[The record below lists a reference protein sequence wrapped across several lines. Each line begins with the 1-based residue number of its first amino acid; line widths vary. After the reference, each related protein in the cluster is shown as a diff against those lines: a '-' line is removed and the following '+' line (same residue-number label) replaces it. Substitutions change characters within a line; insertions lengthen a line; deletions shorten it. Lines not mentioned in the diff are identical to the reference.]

1 VVRGAMVLIALL
13 VLGTSLALRDTPGR
27 PVIGERH
34 SINTGDIDLSYFV
47 RGTGRPVV
55 LLPSFGR
62 SASDFNELVEQLN
75 QQGFRTLA
83 LEPRGVNGSAWS
95 GFEITLHTY
104 ADDVASVLAAEEIR
118 EPVFLIG
125 HAFGNRVA
133 RTFATDY
140 PQLTRAL
147 VLLGAGGEQP
157 PEQAVSAA
165 IFKALLGL
173 GTEAQLRA
181 AVEYSFFANGNRA
194 PDYWLRGWYPLA
206 GLAQARAT
214 ATTPF
219 AEWSGGGQSPM
230 RVLQADQDR
239 AAPVPPPS
247 ERLDNRYPHRTS
259 LVTIADAGHAML
271 PEQLERV
278 VAEILAFLQS
288 PPIQATPAI
297 THSTGG

>member
-1 VVRGAMVLIALL
+1 MVRSVTVLIAVL
-13 VLGTSLALRDTPGR
+13 VLGTCLALRDNPGR

-34 SINTGDIDLSYFV
+34 RVTTGDIDLSYFV
-47 RGTGRPVV
+47 RGTGQPVV

-75 QQGFRTLA
+75 QQGFLTLA

-95 GFEITLHTY
+95 GFNITLHTY
-104 ADDVASVLAAEEIR
+104 ADDVASVLAAEEIT

-140 PQLTRAL
+140 PRLTRAL
-147 VLLGAGGEQP
+147 VLLGAGGEHP
-157 PEQAVSAA
+157 PVGPVRNA
-165 IFKALLGL
+165 IFKALLSL
-173 GTEAQLRA
+173 GTETQLRS
-181 AVEYSFFANGNRA
+181 AVEYAFFANSNTA

-214 ATTPF
+214 ASTPF
-219 AEWSGGGQSPM
+219 SEWGAGGQSPM

-239 AAPVPPPS
+239 AAPLPPPA
-247 ERLDNRYPHRTS
+247 ERLDKRYPDRAN
-259 LVTIADAGHAML
+259 LVTIEGAGHAML
-271 PEQLERV
+271 PEQFERI
-278 VAEILAFLQS
+278 VAESVAFLQS
-288 PPIQATPAI
+288 PLIQS
-297 THSTGG
+297 THVMTH